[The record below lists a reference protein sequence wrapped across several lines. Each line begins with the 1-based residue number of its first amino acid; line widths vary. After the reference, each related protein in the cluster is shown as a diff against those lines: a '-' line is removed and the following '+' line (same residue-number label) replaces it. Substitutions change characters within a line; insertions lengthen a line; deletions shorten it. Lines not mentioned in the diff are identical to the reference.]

1 MRAGLNIM
9 DSIRIERLQSAAQ
22 HDQAVKLQK
31 NYWGADAKNLVPRHM
46 LFSISHYGGHVLGAY
61 DGRELVGFVMGF
73 VGTDIDF
80 DDRDARPAMANLLIM
95 SKRMLVLPGYRGRN
109 IGYRLKM
116 AQRDIAMKQAIRLV
130 TWTVDPLLAANA
142 HLNIRKLGG
151 VIQRF
156 SANYFGLAE
165 PQSLRADR
173 LIVEWWVTHRRVVE
187 RAAGRGSK
195 LTLQQYLEVHAPIVN
210 RADASGDWLKPRPMT
225 AVPNSSFALVEIPAN
240 FRDLEASQRSLAD
253 QWRYH
258 IRDVFSRMLAANYVV
273 TDFVSDEFDGR
284 RATFYLL
291 SRQVDDDH
299 RKN

>member
-9 DSIRIERLQSAAQ
+9 DSMEIERLQSAAQ

-130 TWTVDPLLAANA
+130 TWTVDPLLAVNA

-165 PQSLRADR
+165 PHSLRADR
-173 LIVEWWVTHRRVVE
+173 LIVEWWVTQRRVKSS
-187 RAAGRGSK
+187 GRGRAG
-195 LTLQQYLEVHAPIVN
+195 QQIDAAAVFGCVHAPIVN
-210 RADASGDWLKPRPMT
+210 RADASGDWLKPRRMT
-225 AVPNSSFALVEIPAN
+225 AVPNSTFALVEIPAN
-240 FRDLEASQRSLAD
+240 FRELEASRSRSLAD

-258 IRDVFSRMLAANYVV
+258 IRDVFSRMLAANYIV
-273 TDFVSDEFDGR
+273 TDFVSAMNSTAEAASILF
-284 RATFYLL
+284 AEPSL
-291 SRQVDDDH
+291 
-299 RKN
+299 